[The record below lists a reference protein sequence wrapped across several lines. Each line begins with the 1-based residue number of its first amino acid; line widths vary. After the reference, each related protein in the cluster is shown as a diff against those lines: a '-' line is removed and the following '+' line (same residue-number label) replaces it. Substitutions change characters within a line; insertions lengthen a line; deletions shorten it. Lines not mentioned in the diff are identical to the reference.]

1 MHQIYKRR
9 IYFLYMV
16 ISRTPLRFIFVAI
29 IACFPLISF
38 ANPVVDSTKVHT
50 EETHVVSDSLKRTEH
65 ATEATHAEAGH
76 DVHAA
81 PTDLKSKIKA
91 FINHHLLD
99 SHDFV
104 FSANEETGAHYGFS
118 LPVILWDNGLQIFS
132 SSKFHHGETVAEHN
146 GNFYV
151 LHHEKIYKTDAT
163 GQLNEEHGH
172 PTNVRPLDLSITKSV
187 IGILGVA
194 ILMFLLFAGL
204 AKSYGKNGSIAKG
217 AGRFF
222 EPIVLYVR
230 DEIAIPNIGEK
241 HYKKYMSYL
250 LTIFFF
256 ILFLNLLGLTP
267 LGFNVTGN
275 FTITASLAIL
285 TYLITTFTANK
296 NYWAHIFWMPGVP
309 VPMKFILAPIELLGT
324 IIKPFSLMI
333 RLYANIL
340 AGHVVLMSIIA
351 LMFIFKSW
359 IGSTLSFGLAF
370 ALSILEILVAFL
382 QAYIFTMLSAL
393 YFGAGN
399 EEHHHDEAH
408 H

>member
-1 MHQIYKRR
+1 
-9 IYFLYMV
+9 MV
-16 ISRTPLRFIFVAI
+16 ISKRPLRFIFAT
-29 IACFPLISF
+29 FMMTLSLMSF
-38 ANPVVDSTKVHT
+38 ANPTADST
-50 EETHVVSDSLKRTEH
+50 HV
-65 ATEATHAEAGH
+65 ATEATHHE
-76 DVHAA
+76 VETHAQ
-81 PTDLKSKIKA
+81 PTDKKTKIKE

-99 SHDFV
+99 SHSFY
-104 FSANEETGAHYGFS
+104 FNANEETNEHYGFP
-118 LPVILWDNGLQIFS
+118 LPIILWDNGVQIFS
-132 SSKFHHGETVAEHN
+132 SAKFHNGEEVAESN

-151 LHHEKIYKTDAT
+151 LHHEKIYKTDAS
-163 GQLNEEHGH
+163 GKLNMEHDH

-187 IGILGVA
+187 IGIIA
-194 ILMFLLFAGL
+194 IALLMFLVFTSL
-204 AKSYGKNGSIAKG
+204 AKSYAKNGGIAKG
-217 AGRFF
+217 VGRIF

-230 DEIAIPNIGEK
+230 DDIAIPNIGEK
-241 HYKKYMSYL
+241 KYKKYMSYL

-256 ILFLNLLGLTP
+256 ILFLNILGLTP
-267 LGFNVTGN
+267 FGFNVTGN

-296 NYWAHIFWMPGVP
+296 NYWGHIFWMPGVP
-309 VPMKFILAPIELLGT
+309 TPMKFILAPIELLGT

-333 RLYANIL
+333 RLYANMV
-340 AGHVVLMSIIA
+340 AGHVVLMSIIG

-359 IGSTLSFGLAF
+359 IGSSLSFGLAF

-399 EEHHHDEAH
+399 EEHHHEDAH

>member
-1 MHQIYKRR
+1 
-9 IYFLYMV
+9 MV
-16 ISRTPLRFIFVAI
+16 ISNKPLRFILATLVA
-29 IACFPLISF
+29 CLPLISF
-38 ANPVVDSTKVHT
+38 ANPEADTAKAKT
-50 EETHVVSDSLKRTEH
+50 EV
-65 ATEATHAEAGH
+65 APEAAEGAHAE
-76 DVHAA
+76 
-81 PTDLKSKIKA
+81 PTDVKSKIKE

-99 SHDFV
+99 AHDFTV
-104 FSANEETGAHYGFS
+104 SANEETGEHYGFS
-118 LPVILWDNGLQIFS
+118 LPVILWDNGVQVFS
-132 SSKFHHGETVAEHN
+132 SAKFHHGEEVAEHN

-151 LHHEKIYKTDAT
+151 LHHEKIYKTDASGT
-163 GQLNEEHGH
+163 LTKEHGH

-187 IGILGVA
+187 VGILLIA
-194 ILMFLLFAGL
+194 LLMFVLFAGL
-204 AKSYGKNGSIAKG
+204 AKSYRKNNGIASG
-217 AGRFF
+217 VGRFF
-222 EPIVLYVR
+222 EPLVLYVR

-241 HYKKYMSYL
+241 NYKKYMSYL

-256 ILFLNLLGLTP
+256 ILFLNILGLTP
-267 LGFNVTGN
+267 FGFNVTGN

-285 TYLITTFTANK
+285 TYLITTLTANK
-296 NYWAHIFWMPGVP
+296 NYWGHIFWMPGVP

-333 RLYANIL
+333 RLYANMV
-340 AGHVVLMSIIA
+340 AGHVVLMSIIG

-370 ALSILEILVAFL
+370 VLSILEILVAFL

>member
-1 MHQIYKRR
+1 
-9 IYFLYMV
+9 MV
-16 ISRTPLRFIFVAI
+16 ISKRPLRFIFAT
-29 IACFPLISF
+29 FMMTLSLMTF
-38 ANPVVDSTKVHT
+38 ANPTADST
-50 EETHVVSDSLKRTEH
+50 HV
-65 ATEATHAEAGH
+65 ATEATHHE
-76 DVHAA
+76 VETHAQ
-81 PTDLKSKIKA
+81 PTDKKTKIKE

-99 SHDFV
+99 SHSFY
-104 FSANEETGAHYGFS
+104 FSANEETNEHYGFP
-118 LPVILWDNGLQIFS
+118 LPIILWDNGVQIFS
-132 SSKFHHGETVAEHN
+132 SAKFHNGEEVAESN

-151 LHHEKIYKTDAT
+151 LHHEKIYKTDAS
-163 GQLNEEHGH
+163 GKLNMEHDH

-187 IGILGVA
+187 IGIIA
-194 ILMFLLFAGL
+194 IALLMFLVFTSL
-204 AKSYGKNGSIAKG
+204 AKSYAKNGGIAKG
-217 AGRFF
+217 VGRIF

-230 DEIAIPNIGEK
+230 DDIAIPNIGEK
-241 HYKKYMSYL
+241 KYKKYMSYL

-256 ILFLNLLGLTP
+256 ILFLNILGLTP
-267 LGFNVTGN
+267 FGFNVTGN

-296 NYWAHIFWMPGVP
+296 NYWGHIFWMPGVP
-309 VPMKFILAPIELLGT
+309 TPMKFILAPIELLGT

-333 RLYANIL
+333 RLYANMV
-340 AGHVVLMSIIA
+340 AGHVVLMSIIG

-359 IGSTLSFGLAF
+359 IGSSLSFGLAF

-399 EEHHHDEAH
+399 EEHHHEDAH